1 MQMDFFRNSSH
12 KIVYIVCPR
21 YVNTSAGIRMMHNMC
36 DYLNR
41 SGWLAYMVI
50 VGNYLSPSLVNPM
63 LMTPILT
70 RDIAEAH
77 KNLNMKPLVLYP
89 ETFLN
94 PLNVTFF
101 LRLYAYYPTKLG
113 CDAVPDDDPAYF
125 CYSEA
130 IAKSIDHKKNN
141 YMGTMFIPAID
152 VSEVLA
158 KADALCKDD
167 LFGPEVILYAEKY
180 TKIHKGR
187 VDPDDEKTALK
198 ITRDEPLSQSRDEVM
213 SRLKHAK
220 YLICYEESAIFL
232 EARLLGCPV
241 VFRPPMTKLDKIIGG
256 VEMGDGGMIFPES
269 RKTLKT
275 AKQELLGFHETYFR
289 CVEQGKEDFIT
300 IMERALEKLKSSNFD
315 WSVFDFSQLPQ
326 RIYGKEL
333 VKSIKNIDYRYLIQ
347 RTIQSLLVHGPAST
361 AKTVIRNLRE

>member
-1 MQMDFFRNSSH
+1 MDFFRNSSH
-12 KIVYIVCPR
+12 KILYIVCPR
-21 YVNTSAGIRMMHNMC
+21 YVNTSAGIKMMHNMC

-41 SGWLAYMVI
+41 SGWVAYMVI

-70 RDIAEAH
+70 RDIAETH
-77 KNLNMKPLVLYP
+77 RKLNLRPLVLYP

-94 PLNVTFF
+94 PLKVTFF
-101 LRLYAYYPTKLG
+101 LRLYAYYPTRLG
-113 CDAVPDDDPAYF
+113 CDANPDDDPAYF
-125 CYSEA
+125 CYSQA
-130 IAKSIDHKKNN
+130 IANAIHPKKNN
-141 YMGTMFIPAID
+141 YMGTMFIPAVDI
-152 VSEVLA
+152 SEVLA
-158 KADALCKDD
+158 RASMIPRQNLSGSNI
-167 LFGPEVILYAEKY
+167 LLYAEKF
-180 TKIHKGR
+180 TKVLNGQIESN
-187 VDPDDEKTALK
+187 DEKISLR
-198 ITRDEPLSQSRDEVM
+198 ITRDEPESQPRHEVM
-213 SRLKHAK
+213 SRLKHAD
-220 YLICYEESAIFL
+220 YLICYEESAIAL

-241 VFRPPMTKLDKIIGG
+241 VFRPPITRLDRIIGG
-256 VEMGDGGMIFPES
+256 VEMGEDGIILPES
-269 RKTLKT
+269 GKTLKT
-275 AKQELLGFHETYFR
+275 AKQELAGFHETYFR
-289 CVEQGKEDFIT
+289 CLEQGKEDFIT